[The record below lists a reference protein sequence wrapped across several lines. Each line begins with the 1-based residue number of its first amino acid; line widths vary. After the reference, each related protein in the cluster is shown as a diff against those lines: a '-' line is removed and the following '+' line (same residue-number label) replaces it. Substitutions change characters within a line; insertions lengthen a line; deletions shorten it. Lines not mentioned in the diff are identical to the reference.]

1 MVGKSQCPDLCEDAS
16 FVQSNLLSSYFHRI
30 FYNVDDLFLFK
41 KRFTTYHAVNSFF
54 SYTFSQNEHQA
65 LTAMSFCKSTGRLSF
80 HDPRLK
86 SSCQK
91 PQVFANSTMEAIE
104 AADFD
109 GETRCMPFRLTSNFV
124 EFIGQTGLHG
134 LFAGVMTS
142 CSLAISGHS
151 DKLHCF
157 LALALKDELLPQP
170 QEQGASA

>member
-1 MVGKSQCPDLCEDAS
+1 
-16 FVQSNLLSSYFHRI
+16 
-30 FYNVDDLFLFK
+30 
-41 KRFTTYHAVNSFF
+41 
-54 SYTFSQNEHQA
+54 
-65 LTAMSFCKSTGRLSF
+65 
-80 HDPRLK
+80 
-86 SSCQK
+86 
-91 PQVFANSTMEAIE
+91 MEAIE